1 MSAVPPD
8 FRPRGAGTG
17 LGPMPGEDPE
27 TVVAL
32 AVEHCPELPFWPGRP
47 RAVPAEGPLGRWAAG
62 LPGVETGDDGRAR
75 WVGRGRAEGRPAPPP
90 ESLVTLEPFL
100 KALAGR
106 PAGWCLLPALGPVSL
121 ALALDAGGQAAF
133 TSPGARGPLGVGYPA
148 RLRSVVSTVRE
159 ALPDWKVVLLLDEPV
174 LGDPRVAA
182 APALAV
188 ELWRGLGAT
197 GAEVTGIR
205 LGAGPSWPLVL
216 DLDPQLVAFDAQR
229 DGDAATDDPA
239 FRRLVEAGT
248 AVAWG
253 LAGGDS
259 TPDSLAQRLVDLVTW
274 TAGDY
279 LPEVLARSM
288 VTPVGGLATADAA
301 TAAARLDLAASAGVV
316 ARDLAG
322 LP

>member
-1 MSAVPPD
+1 VSAVPPD

-90 ESLVTLEPFL
+90 ES
-100 KALAGR
+100 
-106 PAGWCLLPALGPVSL
+106 PVSL

-301 TAAARLDLAASAGVV
+301 TAAARLDLAASAGVL